1 MRQYLQIGVA
11 AAVAIAVVAGLGAAT
26 SMAQDLAAIVKERQ
40 GAMKQQS
47 DDLKAIKAYL
57 DGGSDQAAA
66 VARAKDMLVVADKL
80 PDVWPAGTSSKD
92 MPGKSNAK
100 PEIWQDMAKF
110 KSIQATL
117 RNGDQALIDALV
129 KGDKAAATAAFSDL
143 GKNGCGACH
152 GTFREKL
159 T

>member
-1 MRQYLQIGVA
+1 MRQYLRIGA
-11 AAVAIAVVAGLGAAT
+11 AAAAIALLVGLGAAT
-26 SMAQDLAAIVKERQ
+26 SVAQDLAAVVKDRQ

-57 DGGSDQAAA
+57 DGGSDQATA
-66 VARAKDMLVVADKL
+66 VAKAKDMLGVADRIGPL
-80 PDVWPAGTSSKD
+80 WPAGTSSKD

-110 KSIQATL
+110 KTIEAALKT
-117 RNGDQALIDALV
+117 GDQTLLDALT
-129 KGDKAAATAAFSDL
+129 KGDKAAATAAFGDL

-159 T
+159 S